1 MFKQLEQVI
10 QLKKANIFDYYN
22 SGIEKVRIENNVQR
36 LGLTP
41 TESLAS
47 LYQWH
52 DGLKDWTVPTVSSSI
67 FPFGIFVSLD
77 TAIKAYKEIIEELE
91 LVGPEY
97 FPILVEDYIIINLNK
112 KMEDYGSLYILSPG
126 MAIMEPIKIY
136 SSLYSFIKT
145 QIACYENG
153 IISFNPEGKRVID
166 FNKMRQVSRQLNPD
180 CRYWQIESLPT

>member
-22 SGIEKVRIENNVQR
+22 AGIEKVRIENNVQR

-52 DGLKDWTVPTVSSSI
+52 DGLKDWTVPSVSSSI

-77 TAIKAYKEIIEELE
+77 TAIKAYKEIIEEL
-91 LVGPEY
+91 
-97 FPILVEDYIIINLNK
+97 
-112 KMEDYGSLYILSPG
+112 
-126 MAIMEPIKIY
+126 
-136 SSLYSFIKT
+136 
-145 QIACYENG
+145 
-153 IISFNPEGKRVID
+153 
-166 FNKMRQVSRQLNPD
+166 
-180 CRYWQIESLPT
+180 